1 VSNRPPVPAAPPDP
15 PPQLDDVLAEVPAAI
30 ARLTHLLRTR
40 TLRAHPD
47 LRERVYPGW
56 RGLGFH
62 HPSTGYLAAL
72 FPQADDVLVGFNRGG
87 DLPDPHGRLLGT
99 RRRVRYLRFHPD
111 PATGGLADAEG
122 DLLEDYLDLAVDH
135 AVDLRAAR
143 DS

>member
-1 VSNRPPVPAAPPDP
+1 VSNRPPAPAAPPD
-15 PPQLDDVLAEVPAAI
+15 LDDVLAEVSQPVV
-30 ARLTHLLRTR
+30 RLTHLLRIR
-40 TLRAHPD
+40 TLEAHPD
-47 LRERVYPGW
+47 LGERVYRGW

-62 HPSTGYLAAL
+62 HPPTGYLAAI
-72 FPQADDVLVGFNRGG
+72 FPQVDDVLVGFNRGG

-99 RRRVRYLRFHPD
+99 RKRIRYLRFRPD

-143 DS
+143 G